1 VKNLVEKITSHN
13 TQFESKRKESG
24 LNMLQT
30 DKIKSFENGIK
41 SDKTNEL
48 FKLIER
54 LKIKRERV
62 VESKLVQNEDKFI
75 EI

>member
-1 VKNLVEKITSHN
+1 
-13 TQFESKRKESG
+13 
-24 LNMLQT
+24 MLQT